1 VVTAVAGS
9 LDTHYAALGLEPRAS
24 REQVEKAYRFSLEMY
39 GDGAL
44 ATYSLLAA
52 DDVRAARSRIASAY
66 EVLSDPARR
75 REYDLSL
82 GLSVPSGLLPFPQT
96 GPLAAR
102 TTSQPGPASTSPSS
116 PAPEAPR
123 PPDEPPLPLP
133 APKVLPDL
141 MTGADLKKVRESCG
155 VSLRAIALVT
165 KIGVRYLEYIEED
178 RIALL
183 PAPVY
188 LRGFLMEYGR
198 ALGLDPRRTAD
209 SYMARL
215 PREA

>member
-1 VVTAVAGS
+1 VSAVADS
-9 LDTHYAALGLEPRAS
+9 LDTHYAALGLEPRCS

-52 DDVRAARSRIASAY
+52 DDVRAARTRIASAY

-82 GLSVPSGLLPFPQT
+82 GLGPPSGLLTFPQT
-96 GPLAAR
+96 APLGAR
-102 TTSQPGPASTSPSS
+102 TPPPPGLATPMSA
-116 PAPEAPR
+116 AAPR
-123 PPDEPPLPLP
+123 PPEEPPLPLP
-133 APKVLPDL
+133 APVVLPDL
-141 MTGADLKKVRESCG
+141 MTGADLKKIRESRG

-178 RIALL
+178 RVALL

-215 PREA
+215 PREALNQ